1 MGVLFS
7 IGGRKSRSRDCRKR
21 DLISGDVIISPVANG
36 DAVNWSISLLL
47 LSVCGFSIK
56 PVSEKTS

>member
-1 MGVLFS
+1 MGVPFS
-7 IGGRKSRSRDCRKR
+7 IGGRKSRSRDSRKR

-36 DAVNWSISLLL
+36 DAVNWSIALLL